1 MSDVFQAGVN
11 VTLIGLGVA
20 FVLLTVLIVV
30 VHAMSA
36 VARLIEAERP
46 QLAAAAAAAAPAT
59 ATATAKPP
67 LAEPQSIEPHI
78 AGVVAAAVRMY
89 RTRRRS

>member
-1 MSDVFQAGVN
+1 MSDVFQAGIN

-20 FVLLTVLIVV
+20 FVLLTVLIFV

-36 VARLIEAERP
+36 VATLIEAGRR
-46 QLAAAAAAAAPAT
+46 QVAAAPAT
-59 ATATAKPP
+59 ATASPP
-67 LAEPQSIEPHI
+67 LPEPQSVEPAI

>member
-1 MSDVFQAGVN
+1 MSDVFQAGVD

-20 FVLLTVLIVV
+20 FVLLTVLIFV

-46 QLAAAAAAAAPAT
+46 QLAAAAAPAT
-59 ATATAKPP
+59 PTATAKPP
-67 LAEPQSIEPHI
+67 LAEPQSVEPHV

>member
-20 FVLLTVLIVV
+20 FVLLTVLIVA

-59 ATATAKPP
+59 ATARPP
-67 LAEPQSIEPHI
+67 RPEPRSVEPHI
-78 AGVVAAAVRMY
+78 AGAAAAAVRMY
-89 RTRRRS
+89 RTRRRT

>member
-1 MSDVFQAGVN
+1 MSEVFQAGVN

-20 FVLLTVLIVV
+20 LVVLSVLIVV

-36 VARLIEAERP
+36 VARLIEANRP
-46 QLAAAAAAAAPAT
+46 QVAAAAAT
-59 ATATAKPP
+59 ATARPP
-67 LAEPQSIEPHI
+67 LPRPQSVEPAI

-89 RTRRRS
+89 RTRRTS

>member
-20 FVLLTVLIVV
+20 FVLLTALIFV

-46 QLAAAAAAAAPAT
+46 QLAAAAAPAT

-67 LAEPQSIEPHI
+67 LAEPQSVEPHI

>member
-59 ATATAKPP
+59 APARPP
-67 LAEPQSIEPHI
+67 LPEPQSVEPHI
-78 AGVVAAAVRMY
+78 AGAVAAAVRMY
-89 RTRRRS
+89 RTRRRT

>member
-1 MSDVFQAGVN
+1 MSDVFQAGVD

-20 FVLLTVLIVV
+20 FVLLTVLIFV

-46 QLAAAAAAAAPAT
+46 QLAAAAAPAT

-67 LAEPQSIEPHI
+67 LAEPQSVEPHI

>member
-20 FVLLTVLIVV
+20 FVLLTVLIFV

-59 ATATAKPP
+59 ATVKPP
-67 LAEPQSIEPHI
+67 LAEPQSVEPHI

>member
-20 FVLLTVLIVV
+20 FVLLTVLIFV

-46 QLAAAAAAAAPAT
+46 QLAAAAAPAT

-67 LAEPQSIEPHI
+67 LAEPQSVEPHI